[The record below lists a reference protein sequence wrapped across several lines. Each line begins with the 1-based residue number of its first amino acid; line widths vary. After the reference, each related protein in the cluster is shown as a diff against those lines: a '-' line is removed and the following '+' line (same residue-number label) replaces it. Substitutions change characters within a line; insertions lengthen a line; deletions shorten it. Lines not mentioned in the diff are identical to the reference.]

1 MNGGIDKVPGGGG
14 KLAGASDKLEK
25 ELAGAS
31 AELGKELPERSTLFN
46 IARGMLMEGKL
57 TKLNTA
63 LG

>member
-14 KLAGASDKLEK
+14 KLPGASDKLEK

-46 IARGMLMEGKL
+46 IARGMLMKGKL

-63 LG
+63 FG